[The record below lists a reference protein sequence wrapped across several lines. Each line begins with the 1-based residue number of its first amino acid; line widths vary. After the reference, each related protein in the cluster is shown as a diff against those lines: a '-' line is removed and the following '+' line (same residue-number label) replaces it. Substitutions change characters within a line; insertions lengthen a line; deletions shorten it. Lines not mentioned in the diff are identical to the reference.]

1 MSWSDHYRRRPNYTA
16 DKLAL
21 TVALYLIVAACQ
33 PLPQPFAH
41 PEKEIN
47 PIVAPSEDFG
57 GVTILPIAGLTYER
71 GRSLSAAM
79 TEALLSQGIVAG
91 PDSSNQRSKFLQGS
105 VTQTA
110 AEGARTRV
118 TIIWDIFDGNGKFLG
133 SRESV
138 LSLPENYWLERERK
152 LLQGL
157 VKDVAA
163 DIALLARGKND
174 QTTAKSRFALHVGK
188 VKGVSDKVTDPLVHA
203 MEVALKKRNFRIAD
217 PLDGAGLVIAGAIE
231 LGPENTEPRSIRI
244 TWAVLDADGK
254 ELGKLTQQNAIPRQ
268 LLENNWNTLAIVI
281 AENAA
286 GGVGD
291 LVVQLPR
298 NVLRNAENPA
308 K

>member
-1 MSWSDHYRRRPNYTA
+1 VSWSDYYRRRPNYTA

-41 PEKEIN
+41 PEKKIN

-57 GVTILPIAGLTYER
+57 GVTILPISGLTYER

-91 PDSSNQRSKFLQGS
+91 PDSSNQRSKFLQGA

-110 AEGARTRV
+110 PEGARTRV
-118 TIIWDIFDGNGKFLG
+118 MIIWDIFDGNGKFLG

-138 LSLPENYWLERERK
+138 LSLPEYYWLERERK
-152 LLQGL
+152 ILQGL

-174 QTTAKSRFALHVGK
+174 QATAKSRFALHVGK
-188 VKGVSDKVTDPLVHA
+188 VKGALDKVTDPLVHA

-254 ELGKLTQQNAIPRQ
+254 ELGKVTQQNAIPRQ

>member
-1 MSWSDHYRRRPNYTA
+1 MSWSDYYRRRPNYTA

-41 PEKEIN
+41 PEKKIN

-57 GVTILPIAGLTYER
+57 GVTILPISGLTYER

-91 PDSSNQRSKFLQGS
+91 PDSSNQRSKFLQGA

-110 AEGARTRV
+110 PEGARTRV
-118 TIIWDIFDGNGKFLG
+118 MIIWDIFDGNGKFLG

-138 LSLPENYWLERERK
+138 LSLPEYYWLERERK
-152 LLQGL
+152 ILQGL

-174 QTTAKSRFALHVGK
+174 QATAKSRFALHVGK
-188 VKGVSDKVTDPLVHA
+188 VKGALDKVTDPLVHA

-254 ELGKLTQQNAIPRQ
+254 ELGKVTQQNAIPRQ

>member
-1 MSWSDHYRRRPNYTA
+1 MSWSDYYRRRPNYTA

-41 PEKEIN
+41 PEKKIN

-57 GVTILPIAGLTYER
+57 GVTILPISGLTYER

-91 PDSSNQRSKFLQGS
+91 PDSSNQRSKFLQGA

-110 AEGARTRV
+110 PEGARTRV
-118 TIIWDIFDGNGKFLG
+118 MIIWDIFDGNGKFLG

-138 LSLPENYWLERERK
+138 LSLPEYYWLERERK

-174 QTTAKSRFALHVGK
+174 QATAKSRFALHVGK
-188 VKGVSDKVTDPLVHA
+188 VKGALDKVTDPLVHA

-254 ELGKLTQQNAIPRQ
+254 ELGKVTQQNAIPRQ

-298 NVLRNAENPA
+298 NVLRNAENTA